1 MSVLDILSDDERLV
15 VRSGRDFVGKEVR
28 PVVRELEHRDG

>member
-15 VRSGRDFVGKEVR
+15 VRTVRDVVDKEVR
-28 PVVRELEHRDG
+28 PVVRELEYGDG